1 MVFDEFTTHANHP
14 QMKFNGLAIDTMRIL
29 PILFALVTL
38 PACNKIE
45 QLKAETATL
54 EVRRDTV
61 LKEIAGY
68 DQRMRA
74 LNADGLISKAPTLLS
89 GAKKDLAE
97 AERLETEAREK
108 LAKWAEAEASLND
121 LKDKVAA
128 YKAKHVK

>member
-1 MVFDEFTTHANHP
+1 
-14 QMKFNGLAIDTMRIL
+14 MKFNGLAIDTMRIL